1 MTLIITINACLW
13 FFYYESYIV
22 FFGLVNFIGP
32 YKVFLKKKSLQR
44 VCRQLFGGYN
54 NGEEVTIGLY

>member
-32 YKVFLKKKSLQR
+32 YKVFLKKTPCKESADNFL
-44 VCRQLFGGYN
+44 VGIIMGKK
-54 NGEEVTIGLY
+54 